1 MTCTY
6 QIDEA
11 DFVSAGKLLL
21 RTRRGARARRFVL
34 NGCWVLVVAGMA
46 VLLLLRH
53 WTAVPFFGLF
63 LLLYTLLLSSVGWQ
77 YRRQYRKLPA
87 LHGPRSLEADETG
100 LHLVSSHADSRF
112 SWQVL
117 ERSAEN
123 DRVFILVQQGGRIF
137 FPIAKRQLT
146 LEQTA
151 GLRELFAQHIS
162 SK

>member
-1 MTCTY
+1 ML
-6 QIDEA
+6 
-11 DFVSAGKLLL
+11 S
-21 RTRRGARARRFVL
+21 TRRKTHMVATRAGHLL
-34 NGCWVLVVAGMA
+34 NDCWVACGCSAMA
-46 VLLLLRH
+46 CS
-53 WTAVPFFGLF
+53 AVSYDNSVRLCLSSAFSCSS
-63 LLLYTLLLSSVGWQ
+63 THCCLSSVGWQ

-87 LHGPRSLEADETG
+87 LHGPRSLEADENG